1 MSTRIRANQAFL
13 HLLARSTS
21 ERRRLLLK
29 HATKDE
35 LMSLFE
41 ICLNILRGN
50 LNIKGKDYT
59 KLKKERH
66 LISQLANRR
75 VTFNKKKKLINQ
87 KGGFI
92 GTLASIAVP
101 ALAQLL
107 LK

>member
-1 MSTRIRANQAFL
+1 MSTRIKANHAFL
-13 HLLARSTS
+13 QLLARSTA
-21 ERRRLLLK
+21 ERRRMLLK

-50 LNIKGKDYT
+50 LSIKGKDYE
-59 KLKKERH
+59 KLKRQRH
-66 LISQLANRR
+66 LIRTLADKQ
-75 VTFNKKKKLINQ
+75 VAIKEKKKIVNQ

-92 GTLASIAVP
+92 GTLAAIAVP